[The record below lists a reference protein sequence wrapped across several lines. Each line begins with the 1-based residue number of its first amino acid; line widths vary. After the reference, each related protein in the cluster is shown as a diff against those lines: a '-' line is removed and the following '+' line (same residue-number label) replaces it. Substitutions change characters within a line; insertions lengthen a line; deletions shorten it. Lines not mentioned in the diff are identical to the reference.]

1 MVVES
6 KAAIRYYVEAMK
18 KPIVLHESV
27 FSEKS
32 VYGFSFIFGRQN
44 RAEME
49 ICEKKSGSSQIHY
62 GRKNMAFCNTCE
74 QAEKTVYG
82 LSFLLDDKIVQNG
95 KMRKKRPQPDPRLQR
110 N

>member
-1 MVVES
+1 M
-6 KAAIRYYVEAMK
+6 
-18 KPIVLHESV
+18 
-27 FSEKS
+27 
-32 VYGFSFIFGRQN
+32 
-44 RAEME
+44 AE
-49 ICEKKSGSSQIHY
+49 
-62 GRKNMAFCNTCE
+62 KNMAFCNTCE